1 MNNTMQ
7 VEDEEFT
14 SPDGRLKIKGAKP
27 GTWNV
32 IQVGGAKMYLH
43 DRLSVEVASTL
54 SLWEDLA
61 NVGNGSIKITRDENY
76 DIVGIAVRR

>member
-7 VEDEEFT
+7 VESEEFI
-14 SPDGRLKIKGAKP
+14 SPDGRIKLSGAKS
-27 GTWNV
+27 GTWKV
-32 IQVGGAKMYLH
+32 IRVGGAKMYLH

-54 SLWEDLA
+54 SIWEDLS
-61 NVGNGSIKITRDENY
+61 NTGSDPVKITRDENY

>member
-7 VEDEEFT
+7 VEGEEFT
-14 SPDGRLKIKGAKP
+14 SPDGRIKISGAKD
-27 GTWNV
+27 GTWKV
-32 IQVGGAKMYLH
+32 IQVGGAKMFLH

-54 SLWEDLA
+54 SIWEDLA
-61 NVGNGSIKITRDENY
+61 NTGNGPVKITRDENY